1 VDLGKFG
8 SHGCT
13 ELSVKVGK
21 RFVEKEYLRVT
32 NDCTTESNTLLL
44 TTGESLRLSVKEVS
58 DVEDAGSFFNAAL
71 DFFLRSLAELKTECH
86 VVEYGHVR
94 VKSVVLEYHRDVT
107 VLRSNVVNEL
117 VTDEEFAFGDFFKT
131 CDHTESGGLTATGR
145 TYENKEFLVL
155 DFKAEVRYSGNA
167 AGIFLVDVLER

>member
-1 VDLGKFG
+1 VKLCKLG

-13 ELSVKVGK
+13 ELSVEVGK
-21 RFVEKEYLRVT
+21 RLVKKEYLRIT
-32 NDCTTESNTLLL
+32 NDSTTQRNTLLL
-44 TTGESLRLSVKEVS
+44 TTGQSLRLSFEKVR
-58 DVEDAGSFFNAAL
+58 DVEDTSCLFYAAL
-71 DFFLRSLAELKTECH
+71 DLLLGSLAELKTECH
-86 VVEYGHVR
+86 VIEHGHVG